1 MNFAVKPTGSPI
13 SSSSLKSCDVI
24 KAPLDV
30 QTPLMPVDDGLSPT
44 SLGSVVAGG
53 DAKRMK
59 YGNAGPT
66 MDSLDCVRQDQVSE
80 GLLYQS

>member
-1 MNFAVKPTGSPI
+1 M
-13 SSSSLKSCDVI
+13 

-30 QTPLMPVDDGLSPT
+30 PTPVMPIDNGLSPA
-44 SLGSVVAGG
+44 SLDSVVAGG

-59 YGNAGPT
+59 YGNAGHT
-66 MDSLDCVRQDQVSE
+66 VDSLYCGGQDQVSE